1 MTADLLS
8 GCVDRTRTSLPGT
21 GARRP
26 WWGWRDIEFRA
37 PLDPVRRRP
46 YGVARLI
53 YQSLAQSHDRRD
65 SGMVVQVDGALQAPA
80 VPDQVLN
87 RSLAD
92 TDPAVFDAISAELTR
107 QQTTLEMIASENFA
121 PVRSEE
127 HTSELQS
134 RQ

>member
-1 MTADLLS
+1 MAVDLLS
-8 GCVDRTRTSLPGT
+8 GCADRTRRALPGT

-26 WWGWRDIEFRA
+26 WRGWRENGFPA